1 METFRMITGIL
12 FLLLLFTVSIGK
24 YRTYKAIQKV
34 KNRSEITKIQA
45 LNDAV
50 APFGYLYEYTRDLFA
65 TTLHPWQREMGYC
78 KLYDESAVSVNMIIH
93 CEPIEFEYAGMLYL
107 IEFWKGQYG
116 MTTGAEVGI
125 YKAQK
130 PENYKPGDFI
140 LYQSVSDE
148 ELIYMSM
155 ALYKNGKPILER
167 SARHWWLTGFLLGE
181 YTNPEE
187 LAMRIQ
193 MLFPNFGMKRA
204 FIQALYAGGYSS
216 RDVIHKGLEVVVYFA
231 VPKSEQPL
239 KRRKIRRFL
248 AMKTNSILCKRYL
261 KLTSYFEK
269 STDRIDYLRFRYPL
283 LAFAALHFSKTT
295 RRTMEKSLKKQT
307 KKDKERLL

>member
-1 METFRMITGIL
+1 MRTKSMELSGEKTIKYVGSKAR
-12 FLLLLFTVSIGK
+12 VSKDIGK
-24 YRTYKAIQKV
+24 IINEIIAKENIKV
-34 KNRSEITKIQA
+34 YIE
-45 LNDAV
+45 
-50 APFGYLYEYTRDLFA
+50 PFVG
-65 TTLHPWQREMGYC
+65 G
-78 KLYDESAVSVNMIIH
+78 SNMIEHIK
-93 CEPIEFEYAGMLYL
+93 CDSKYGYDNNEYL

-181 YTNPEE
+181 YANPEE

-193 MLFPNFGMKRA
+193 MLFPNYGMKRA

-248 AMKTNSILCKRYL
+248 AMKSNSVLCKRYL